1 MISDND
7 IAHINTLD
15 WCAFTLDG
23 VKRTNEPINE
33 KGVSKSSI
41 TNTDIFRYIYRKIIS
56 DNDIGDHVMFSTEKY
71 YYYRGRGVEREK
83 NKNKRPQPYHS
94 FYSFMKK

>member
-23 VKRTNEPINE
+23 VKRTNEPTNE

-56 DNDIGDHVMFSTEKY
+56 DNDIGDHVMFSVEKY
-71 YYYRGRGVEREK
+71 YYYYKGRGCK
-83 NKNKRPQPYHS
+83 KKAKRQKQKTTAISQFFIPS
-94 FYSFMKK
+94 